1 MEPVNRLPRPEDPAA
16 LERLA
21 EAQQLLCARAV
32 SEEDCQH
39 AVELLLE
46 LARPIEEEGFGYSP
60 ALLTL
65 ASLYESGYEPAIQQ
79 DSGQAAR
86 HYMSLLE
93 AQVPSQSLSNDLLEE
108 AATNLCSLVKDKECQ
123 LQEAEVKRL
132 EALAVQCEE
141 WNLRSPG
148 GWLAFAATEARRK
161 WTAAN
166 EDPEVRE
173 RRLQREAQKAEQR
186 RRLVEEQQLRAQQA
200 LVEAEN
206 LRLQGNDMCRQGQ
219 LPGNAAAQQHL
230 LQAVGLYAQAV
241 EVLSRCL
248 DQSLPLEK
256 AVELRRQRA
265 LLRSNSAQV
274 ELSTQRW
281 AQAAEL
287 AEKSLEDEPSSVKT
301 RYRLAKAQMG
311 QSNWEAAAK
320 TVDQALLSLKGQ
332 PGDRETFTVELWK
345 LAEDIAQKLPQWR
358 WSASKP
364 ELRKAAP
371 DDFEKR
377 IVGWWEYPGS
387 TFEIRLE
394 PWGALVFQEDTVK
407 IELMK
412 KGKLR
417 WRGEVELISGMVLN
431 LSFEPGSDVLVL
443 EFIPPSE
450 LPAEDQWSGP
460 KRFTAKRREG
470 MKQEAIPAEVQEVP
484 EPIVQPITEP
494 APEPAPTAEV
504 QGEEAENSSAAVLE
518 AAPKEVH
525 IAGYPAVAG
534 CYQLQP
540 ELKNGRPVY
549 RRDADADQ
557 FLWFRGGN
565 WGVTSSL
572 NASSLAAPFA
582 VRCADAN
589 ALHPLQLRRRS
600 KWYVRTG
607 RNKEDPAPDL
617 LVAADLEQSTSAS
630 GH

>member
-39 AVELLLE
+39 AVDLLLE

-141 WNLRSPG
+141 RNLRSRG

-166 EDPEVRE
+166 EDPEVRA

-186 RRLVEEQQLRAQQA
+186 QRLLEQQQLRAQQA
-200 LVEAEN
+200 LVEAEE

-256 AVELRRQRA
+256 AMELRRQRA

-287 AEKSLEDEPSSVKT
+287 AEKSLEDEPSSIKT
-301 RYRLAKAQMG
+301 RYRLAKARMG

-320 TVDQALLSLKGQ
+320 TVDQALLSLKGH
-332 PGDRETFTVELWK
+332 PASDRETFTVELWK
-345 LAEDIAQKLPQWR
+345 LAEEIAQKLPQWS

-460 KRFTAKRREG
+460 KRFTAKRKEG
-470 MKQEAIPAEVQEVP
+470 MKQAPIPEVQELP
-484 EPIVQPITEP
+484 EPILQPTEP
-494 APEPAPTAEV
+494 APEPAPTSEV
-504 QGEEAENSSAAVLE
+504 QDQEAAEADGSAAVLE
-518 AAPKEVH
+518 AAPKEVR

-600 KWYVRTG
+600 KWYLRTG

-617 LVAADLEQSTSAS
+617 LLGPATDEQSTAAS
-630 GH
+630 